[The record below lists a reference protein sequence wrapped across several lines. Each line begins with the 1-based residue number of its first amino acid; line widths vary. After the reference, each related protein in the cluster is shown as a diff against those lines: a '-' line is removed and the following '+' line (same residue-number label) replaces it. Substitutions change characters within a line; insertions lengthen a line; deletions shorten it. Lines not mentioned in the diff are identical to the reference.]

1 MTFLAIS
8 AYILTGAVAGIVG
21 GLLGIGGGVII
32 VPSLLFLLSF
42 SDFPK
47 ENLMHIAI
55 GTSLACSSLNA
66 LAATY
71 FHNKH
76 KKVDWF
82 AIYKIIPGVAT
93 GSILGSFIAV
103 HVSSSLLQLIFGV
116 FLLCLSFYF
125 MKFKKAIKEAAVIH
139 PKIIVFSLWGSLV
152 SCLSNLLGIGGGIF
166 MVPLLTFYHFSS
178 RTIIGTSSCLSFF
191 ISFFGTLFFLYK
203 AYFSTLGASGYIYL
217 PAFLIIGIS
226 GTCTAF
232 YGVKLAQILP
242 SSVTRKIFAIFVG
255 IVGILMIT

>member
-1 MTFLAIS
+1 MTLLAVL
-8 AYILTGAVAGIVG
+8 AYVLTGAIAGVVG

-42 SDFPK
+42 SDLPK
-47 ENLMHIAI
+47 DHLMHIAI
-55 GTSLACSSLNA
+55 GTSLACSCINA
-66 LAATY
+66 LAATH

-76 KKVDWF
+76 KKVDWI
-82 AIYKIIPGVAT
+82 AIYKIIPGVAI

-103 HVSSSLLQLIFGV
+103 HISSSLLQLIFGV
-116 FLLCLSFYF
+116 FLLGLSFYF
-125 MKFKKAIKEAAVIH
+125 MKFKRPLKEAAVIH
-139 PKIIVFSLWGSLV
+139 PKIIVFSLWGSLI

-166 MVPLLTFYHFSS
+166 MVPLLTLYHFSLKKV
-178 RTIIGTSSCLSFF
+178 IGTSSCLSFF

-203 AYFSTLGASGYIYL
+203 AYFSTSEGSEYIYL

-242 SSVTRKIFAIFVG
+242 SPITRRIFALFMG
-255 IVGILMIT
+255 IVGIFMIL